1 MTDRQLKYLTNQI
14 LNEVATRS
22 PDTQAQIES
31 IRAIALQLSTEAAAM
46 EVVRA
51 AKEAA

>member
-1 MTDRQLKYLTNQI
+1 MSDRKLKLWINELLNHIAGEVTDTSDQVEQIREAARLLT
-14 LNEVATRS
+14 
-22 PDTQAQIES
+22 
-31 IRAIALQLSTEAAAM
+31 TEAAAM